1 MSLDPLKFQVAI
13 QDDATKQLGEIEKK
27 FQELKDKTISV
38 RVEGLQD
45 LRSLLSAL
53 QHKQVETIGKDVA
66 SGIHDTAKGLQEEA
80 QKAVRTLLG
89 NLAKDLVLVKEAI
102 KNDNFTA
109 FSTRILKC
117 AEVVNTLDEAF
128 KKSHVTIGSDA
139 GMKNF
144 MTELGEVIKNVRTNI
159 GSMEVIRN
167 GGLSGLGSNKI
178 KENLDKNTKSIAI
191 LETNQRRYNNVLA
204 DSEKLLSRL
213 DRASTNGFKL
223 GIDTTLVR
231 TGARDVSNFVE
242 KLLTFNNFSDSH
254 GVSELIA
261 QFLRLKT
268 VYGDVA
274 REQEKLNATTGKS
287 NQKTADTT
295 AKQAQK
301 DNEKWAESMRT
312 AGIEATKL
320 EIQIRKLQDVES
332 KAKSVGIDTSNLSA
346 KIAELQ
352 SYVGILRSI
361 EGGSKAAGH
370 TRNFMG
376 SVDVQNS
383 IRLANEEA
391 AAIRRAAQ
399 EKEKAVGAT
408 RQLSSEEQRL
418 AQALNHTTESARGQ
432 SQVLSDLK
440 SMATQYLGVWGGQ
453 QFLHNIIEIGGQLE
467 MQRLSIGAILQNQG
481 QANELF
487 NQIKGLAT
495 QSPFGV
501 VQLDQMTKQLTAYGF
516 QYHELFDMTKR
527 LADISAATGTDVSR
541 LALALGHV
549 RSEAALSGYTLRQF
563 SMGNVPLL
571 QKLAEKLG
579 KTTKE
584 IREMVKGK
592 EISYDDVVGVL
603 KDLTDDGGMFHNMQE
618 VISESVKAKFKNVKD
633 AMDIMYGEMA
643 ESGLIGG
650 TLKEVASVL
659 MTLTKN
665 WRTVGA
671 AIAGVVIPMTAY
683 KLAMIAVNKGQ
694 ITANIALGG
703 FTAKQL
709 EAQAVTGNLTRAQ
722 LLRAVASQKMAVA
735 DAEAAGAVL
744 GLTRAQLMFVAKSGN
759 ISAAMNKAS
768 LAVSKYSVA
777 QLRMLATAQQGGV
790 FSTWVA
796 RTRIGLS
803 SITAATKSVATAFL
817 GLARSFLPLA
827 AISAV
832 FSLISRSVEA
842 SSKAVEMAKD
852 IAEKARDS
860 QKPIAEAF
868 KEAEEDNFV
877 KRTMTSNK
885 VTNGQFV
892 ATYSLKFDEDAL
904 SKANLTDKIENL
916 KEQLQNL
923 SPMYEGDLLD
933 INKAESQAEQYKI
946 IMQKLESLRHL
957 NDVNEATSDVLPNAN
972 KRVQGDNW
980 FTRMFSD
987 SFITDISDYD
997 KRMKDS
1003 VEEINQIN
1011 EVELDKIDK
1020 ALNGKLTEIKNNLYL
1035 SSLNEAL
1042 KLYFQQGSH
1051 LAGEEFSAFFRN
1063 LQSTQISNS
1072 KNLLVYYRD
1081 FTDPTTFGRS
1091 LDSQKK
1097 QLLGETE
1104 EIAKSMASTIKT
1116 YFENDPDGARYA
1128 LRDFF
1133 NKMFTEAGT
1142 TDDMIMQETMNKIL
1156 QDMTSYLPSGMQESV
1171 INEFQRKQVM
1181 EHFSKIINPDEI
1193 ANAKT
1198 DKELDN
1204 LFNGYLE
1211 KIKAWAEV
1219 MNIDLKKLGLSVGGA
1234 FFGGFREAFDSK
1246 KAAEQLKSDWQK
1258 RAEQVFSKNTTIKGK
1273 ISVETDMD
1281 VFAQSVQ
1288 KDLKEKQEYLKRN
1301 AGHLRHTM
1309 HITSDV
1315 LVDAGKLKLLM
1326 DKLAMQAQKL
1336 AIQGKSKQAQSLMSK
1351 IQDELSP
1358 YYDAL
1363 ISVNEDKS
1371 WLKKEGYPEKDPTKG
1386 KKGSGGSKSDKE
1398 LEMWRKRIQLLE
1410 KYRQELAQLE
1420 KFMTRGQAEAK
1431 LKSEGDFAPL
1441 WKYFSNPNDYKGSL
1455 DYVAKRLGT
1464 KGDRKSFVDELGAKK
1479 SAEDLRVFKE
1489 NVSNAVSELDRL
1501 ANVMAE
1507 NYDTYKK
1514 WVDLTGDSNLAA
1526 TIAGVSQNSSMAGW
1540 LTDKMSG
1547 ELGKAG
1553 EKRSAQEVF
1562 GLSESEVKKF
1572 GENSA
1577 IYKLWNEWQ
1586 ENNKKIKK
1594 QNLDLYEEA
1603 IKNAKGYSER
1613 VADINR
1619 ELEKEIAAIKEMTG
1633 GDNPTEEQ
1641 QTQRDTLIKNATDN
1655 ANKKIADETWK
1666 NFKATEEWGRI
1677 FADLDRIST
1686 GTLERMLAKLRQIAP
1701 TLNDSVESTKAV
1713 YEAIDRVQN
1722 VVNGRNPLRA
1732 ISESLSKRKALGGY
1746 YKQAQQ
1752 KGDLVAN
1759 AELSKL
1765 LGVKL
1770 GSTVT
1775 KDQIKDG
1782 MKNESENF
1790 KKAIGKVVDGLQT
1803 FQNGLN
1809 FVSGVFDSLGMAG
1822 ASNVAADASNILGGA
1837 MQGASALSA
1846 LGPWGMAAG
1855 AGLGLIG
1862 GIAQTH
1868 DARLERQIA
1877 KLREDIQ
1884 KIENN
1889 TALIVQ
1895 ARERTL
1901 GYDNGDVRRSY
1912 AQMYAPDDKQK
1923 EDTKAYWITT
1933 KNGTVAK
1940 VPVPAYKREG
1950 FKSQA
1955 QKDMYEYYSKNS
1967 SGTGYQ
1973 QEYQNLLQQ
1982 RKDYMD
1988 ILSAQEGKKKKSQ
2001 SDIDETKKKIAEL
2014 DDQIMY
2020 FTQDLAKELWNIDI
2034 KGWADQI
2041 SDALMSAFENGENAM
2056 KAFEDV
2062 SKSIM
2067 QSVAKE
2073 ILKIAIIEPFFQELQ
2088 DTLFGK
2094 LDPKTGERAGGI
2106 VDVDEALKDPA
2117 SYGRKVADFTANFLK
2132 GAQEAMVTAGSELYY
2147 SMENVMNQLGWSL
2160 GNDSANTLSASV
2172 QGTSEETSSLLAA
2185 YLNAA
2190 RQDISVN
2197 RILLTQF
2204 VTQLWPEYVESFAK
2218 HVSTVANI
2226 NVNVQ
2231 LMMEMMRDGSGALF
2245 NEVSSMRSRFDNVV
2259 DGIEKLA
2266 IR

>member
-1 MSLDPLKFQVAI
+1 MALDPLKFQVAI
-13 QDDATKQLGEIEKK
+13 QDDVTRELTKIE
-27 FQELKDKTISV
+27 QEFEKLKDKTINV
-38 RVEGLQD
+38 KVEGLQD
-45 LRSLLSAL
+45 LRNLLSAL
-53 QHKQVETIGKDVA
+53 QHKQVETLGKDVA
-66 SGIHDTAKGLQEEA
+66 SGLHEAAKGLQEEA
-80 QKAVRTLLG
+80 QKAVRASLSS
-89 NLAKDLVLVKEAI
+89 LAQDLATVKSAI
-102 KNDNFTA
+102 QNDNFSA

-117 AEVVNTLDEAF
+117 TEAVNTLDEAF
-128 KKSHVTIGSDA
+128 KKFHITIGSDA

-144 MTELGEVIKNVRTNI
+144 MTGLGEVIRNVRTTMVQLNGIRSGGMNTITEPGINKANLKNI
-159 GSMEVIRN
+159 
-167 GGLSGLGSNKI
+167 
-178 KENLDKNTKSIAI
+178 D
-191 LETNQRRYNNVLA
+191 
-204 DSEKLLSRL
+204 D
-213 DRASTNGFKL
+213 
-223 GIDTTLVR
+223 
-231 TGARDVSNFVE
+231 
-242 KLLTFNNFSDSH
+242 
-254 GVSELIA
+254 
-261 QFLRLKT
+261 
-268 VYGDVA
+268 
-274 REQEKLNATTGKS
+274 
-287 NQKTADTT
+287 
-295 AKQAQK
+295 
-301 DNEKWAESMRT
+301 WAESVRK
-312 AGIEATKL
+312 ANVEATKL
-320 EIQIRKLQDVES
+320 ETEIRRLQDIES
-332 KAKSVGIDTSNLSA
+332 RAKLNGIDTSHITA

-352 SYVGILRSI
+352 NNLNTLRSI
-361 EGGSKAAGH
+361 GNSA
-370 TRNFMG
+370 
-376 SVDVQNS
+376 SVSNS
-383 IRLANEEA
+383 SRLSNEEA
-391 AAIRRAAQ
+391 AAIRRAVQ

-467 MQRLSIGAILQNQG
+467 MQRLSIGAILG
-481 QANELF
+481 DMAKANDLF
-487 NQIKGLAT
+487 GRIKDLAVK
-495 QSPFGV
+495 SPFGV
-501 VQLDQMTKQLTAYGF
+501 VELDSMTKQLSAYGF
-516 QYHELFDMTKR
+516 EYKELFDMTKR
-527 LADISAATGTDVSR
+527 LADISAATGTDVGR

-563 SMGNVPLL
+563 SMANIPLAK
-571 QKLAEKLG
+571 KLSEQLSEVEGKLVSVADVR
-579 KTTKE
+579 KRVRNKE
-584 IREMVKGK
+584 IG
-592 EISYDDVVGVL
+592 YDEVLDVI
-603 KDLTDDGGMFHNMQE
+603 KDLTDEGGMFYNAQE
-618 VISESVKAKFKNVKD
+618 VMSESVKAKFKNLKD
-633 AMDIMYGEMA
+633 SMDIMYGDIA
-643 ESGLIGG
+643 ESSVVGG
-650 TLKEVASVL
+650 GLKEVAAMLTSLTRHWQELGAVL
-659 MTLTKN
+659 L
-665 WRTVGA
+665 TVGGYWTIQKVSMMACNKA
-671 AIAGVVIPMTAY
+671 ATEGNLVM
-683 KLAMIAVNKGQ
+683 GR
-694 ITANIALGG
+694 

-709 EAQAVTGNLTRAQ
+709 EMQATTGNLSRK
-722 LLRAVASQKMAVA
+722 LLLQAVATKKLAVA
-735 DAEAAGAVL
+735 DAEAAGAAL
-744 GLTRAQLMFVAKSGN
+744 GLSRAQLQHVANTGK
-759 ISAAMNKAS
+759 IVSATNMAS
-768 LAVSKYSVA
+768 LATSKYTVA
-777 QLRMLATAQQGGV
+777 QLRLMATFRNASWLSWGKWLSGIKLGFAGAVGGV
-790 FSTWVA
+790 KSLTFAVGGLVRSFWPLLAVSAVVEIFTSMSRKAEEFAEAANYAGQSARSMMKDIDEAINSATTGGKPTDTTALRESVKTMKDVLEQNEFYTDEQQKQVDAATSLSAKYDILLKQLREMREEASWQADNEDLIKYLLESTSHSVITSQSPHSGVSRHFDLFGFGNNSLSA
-796 RTRIGLS
+796 NIAEVTKANGELSTTISMLSEYQGVMQEAIKKNNGFGLS
-803 SITAATKSVATAFL
+803 LEGKSWQEQIRMIAESGNWEKFISSVEHAGNHFEDKAKNVEKASKKVRDSWDKIANDDADAIRLALAKRFNMTEKDVMEFAKNNQDVIKWMVDGITKSLKIADVN
-817 GLARSFLPLA
+817 
-827 AISAV
+827 
-832 FSLISRSVEA
+832 
-842 SSKAVEMAKD
+842 
-852 IAEKARDS
+852 IAE
-860 QKPIAEAF
+860 
-868 KEAEEDNFV
+868 
-877 KRTMTSNK
+877 
-885 VTNGQFV
+885 G
-892 ATYSLKFDEDAL
+892 L
-904 SKANLTDKIENL
+904 
-916 KEQLQNL
+916 
-923 SPMYEGDLLD
+923 
-933 INKAESQAEQYKI
+933 
-946 IMQKLESLRHL
+946 
-957 NDVNEATSDVLPNAN
+957 
-972 KRVQGDNW
+972 
-980 FTRMFSD
+980 
-987 SFITDISDYD
+987 
-997 KRMKDS
+997 
-1003 VEEINQIN
+1003 
-1011 EVELDKIDK
+1011 
-1020 ALNGKLTEIKNNLYL
+1020 
-1035 SSLNEAL
+1035 
-1042 KLYFQQGSH
+1042 
-1051 LAGEEFSAFFRN
+1051 
-1063 LQSTQISNS
+1063 
-1072 KNLLVYYRD
+1072 
-1081 FTDPTTFGRS
+1081 
-1091 LDSQKK
+1091 K
-1097 QLLGETE
+1097 QLLYNFFGISGGKKAEMRTPTVYDQQTDLGRK
-1104 EIAKSMASTIKT
+1104 IVGNVIKYNKKNGKSGNGHITVKEAN
-1116 YFENDPDGARYA
+1116 E
-1128 LRDFF
+1128 L
-1133 NKMFTEAGT
+1133 AGT
-1142 TDDMIMQETMNKIL
+1142 IDNPKT
-1156 QDMTSYLPSGMQESV
+1156 ESEAV
-1171 INEFQRKQVM
+1171 KAI
-1181 EHFSKIINPDEI
+1181 
-1193 ANAKT
+1193 
-1198 DKELDN
+1198 KE
-1204 LFNGYLE
+1204 
-1211 KIKAWAEV
+1211 
-1219 MNIDLKKLGLSVGGA
+1219 
-1234 FFGGFREAFDSK
+1234 
-1246 KAAEQLKSDWQK
+1246 
-1258 RAEQVFSKNTTIKGK
+1258 RA
-1273 ISVETDMD
+1273 
-1281 VFAQSVQ
+1281 Q
-1288 KDLKEKQEYLKRN
+1288 KDLQTMRDTKKIYGKTSKEYQAAKKKYEHDLNIAKANR
-1301 AGHLRHTM
+1301 
-1309 HITSDV
+1309 ITE
-1315 LVDAGKLKLLM
+1315 
-1326 DKLAMQAQKL
+1326 
-1336 AIQGKSKQAQSLMSK
+1336 
-1351 IQDELSP
+1351 DEI
-1358 YYDAL
+1358 DT
-1363 ISVNEDKS
+1363 K
-1371 WLKKEGYPEKDPTKG
+1371 KG
-1386 KKGSGGSKSDKE
+1386 KKTRSGSKADKE

-1420 KFMTRGQAEAK
+1420 KLMTRGQAEAK

-1489 NVSNAVSELDRL
+1489 NVANAVSELDRL

-1526 TIAGVSQNSSMAGW
+1526 TIAGVTQNSSMAGW

-1877 KLREDIQ
+1877 KLREDVQ

-1923 EDTKAYWITT
+1923 EDTKAYWTT
-1933 KNGTVAK
+1933 TQNGTVAK

-2001 SDIDETKKKIAEL
+2001 SDIEETQKKIAEL
-2014 DDQIMY
+2014 NDQIMY

-2041 SDALMSAFENGENAM
+2041 SDALMSAFENGGNAM

-2073 ILKIAIIEPFFQELQ
+2073 ILKIAIIEPFFQNLQ

-2094 LDPKTGERAGGI
+2094 LDPKTGERVGGI